1 MNALWRT
8 ILRTRSLAA
17 IRIHRQP
24 AGSLQTPPPSVTQ
37 PAAVRALRSA
47 TLETRPYVHI
57 LFNPECAEP
66 WMTKFDS
73 HVPAGWLDA
82 RGFGMMDYFDVKVG
96 VVPVKD

>member
-24 AGSLQTPPPSVTQ
+24 TPPPPESRA
-37 PAAVRALRSA
+37 AAVQALRPT
-47 TLETRPYVHI
+47 TLGPRPYLHI
-57 LFNPECAEP
+57 LFKPECAEA

-73 HVPAGWLDA
+73 QVPTGWLNA
-82 RGFGMMDYFDVKVG
+82 RGFGGMEYFDVKVG
-96 VVPVKD
+96 VVATTA